1 MWKYQAGDIAN
12 VSLHD
17 HLIDDIILQGN
28 DILLMF
34 TNGFDV
40 RSIHSLNDTG
50 TSKLTGK
57 SQILLTN
64 AKYCNNVSCIL
75 NNNMHKTEIALLK
88 SQFRGFEVLD
98 FNVEGSRFTLHGNL
112 HDETNTSVSHME
124 LSFFCDKIVCCWDC
138 YKSDSWYVDFPATDT
153 VCRS

>member
-1 MWKYQAGDIAN
+1 MWKYQTDDIAN
-12 VSLHD
+12 ISLHD

-40 RSIHSLNDTG
+40 GSMHSLNDTG

-64 AKYCNNVSCIL
+64 AKYCSNVSHVL
-75 NNNMHKTEIALLK
+75 NSDVHKTESTLIGN
-88 SQFRGFEVLD
+88 QFRGFEVLD

-112 HDETNTSVSHME
+112 HGKINTSVSHMD
-124 LSFFCDKIVCCWDC
+124 LSFFCGKIACCWDC
-138 YKSDSWYVDFPATDT
+138 YESDSWFVDFPATDST
-153 VCRS
+153 TH